1 LIILFLLLVGVVSGL
16 TAGLLGVG
24 GGLIFLPLAQFY
36 YIDHLGYPTD
46 FLKILI
52 GTSSAIIVSNSLSAT
67 ILHHR
72 KRNIDTSLLPW
83 FAIACVLGS
92 GLGVLLTD
100 NLPVDVV
107 RCILST
113 FLIISAIRIYR
124 GRQDKAE
131 DEPLTGAR
139 RMQIGAIGVGI
150 STLSSMLGLG
160 GGALMIPVLNV
171 MYLQPIRRAIGTAS
185 LFTFTVSATA
195 CFYYLLEPVAAAP
208 FFSNHVVIGHVDLQ
222 IAGLVALGG
231 IAGTWIGTR
240 MLHRWRVAFIQK
252 IFAILLVVAAVK
264 MLW

>member
-1 LIILFLLLVGVVSGL
+1 MIILLLLLVGVASGL

-83 FAIACVLGS
+83 FAIACILGS

-131 DEPLTGAR
+131 DEPLTGPR
-139 RMQIGAIGVGI
+139 RMQIGAIGAGI

-171 MYLQPIRRAIGTAS
+171 MYLQPIKRAIGTAS
-185 LFTFTVSATA
+185 LFTFTVSASA
-195 CFYYLLEPVAAAP
+195 CFYYLLEPVATAYTAD
-208 FFSNHVVIGHVDLQ
+208 HVVIGHVDLQ

-240 MLHRWRVAFIQK
+240 MLHRWRVALIQK
-252 IFAILLVVAAVK
+252 IFAILLVVAAIK

>member
-1 LIILFLLLVGVVSGL
+1 MIILLLLLVGFASGL

-24 GGLIFLPLAQFY
+24 GGLIFLPLAQFF

-67 ILHHR
+67 ILHYR
-72 KRNIDTSLLPW
+72 KRNIDMSLLPW

-92 GLGVLLTD
+92 GFGVLLTD

-124 GRQDKAE
+124 GRKDKAE
-131 DEPLTGAR
+131 DEPLTRAR
-139 RMQIGAIGVGI
+139 RMQIGAIGAGI

-171 MYLQPIRRAIGTAS
+171 MYLQPIKRAIGTAS

-195 CFYYLLEPVAAAP
+195 CFYYLLEPVAAPHAT
-208 FFSNHVVIGHVDLQ
+208 NHLVIGHVDLQ

-240 MLHRWRVAFIQK
+240 MLHRWRVALIQK